1 MTQDPPFLTVPQ
13 VAQRLSDA
21 GLSYSASTVQRWCR
35 DQKIENVKLPG
46 GQYRIRTS
54 VVDAFIA
61 DPGTF
66 PTEAD
71 VAGNGAA

>member
-1 MTQDPPFLTVPQ
+1 MTQDAPFLTVSE

-21 GLSYSASTVQRWCR
+21 GLSFSSSTVQRWCR
-35 DQKIENVKLPG
+35 DQKIDRVKLPG

-61 DPGTF
+61 DPSSLAD
-66 PTEAD
+66 EAD
-71 VAGNGAA
+71 VA

>member
-13 VAQRLSDA
+13 AAQRLSDA
-21 GLSYSASTVQRWCR
+21 GLAYSASTVQRWCR

-66 PTEAD
+66 SSETDAESS
-71 VAGNGAA
+71 GAA